1 VKVLQIGKY
10 YPPARGGMETHLEQL
25 CQLLK
30 NEVEIEVIVANHS
43 DGEKKEILNGVPV
56 RRLRTSVT
64 VAGAPICPQLPR
76 AIREANADIIHIHT
90 PHPTALLGYLVSR
103 ARGRLVC
110 TYHSDIVR
118 QRILGTL
125 LAPLQNSAFRRA
137 KTIIASN
144 PNLLASS
151 PVLSRHRERS
161 VVVPFGVQYSLYR
174 SPDLNA
180 VNAIR
185 ERFGVPIV
193 LAVGRL
199 VYYKGFEFLIRAI
212 AGLRV
217 PVVVLII
224 GDGPLRHALET
235 EIRALGLSDRVRL
248 LGHVADIT
256 AYYQACD
263 LFVLPSIARSEAFGI
278 VQLEA
283 MACGKAV
290 INTNLAGSGVT
301 FVSRDGETGLT
312 VPPADATALESAI
325 SRLLSDDQLRRQLG
339 QAGRQ
344 RVQEKFTLK
353 SMLDDTLAVYH
364 RVANPSYLSI
374 EASTNSAE
382 ASPGTSPSLLS
393 HLSMKG

>member
-1 VKVLQIGKY
+1 MKVLQIGKY
-10 YPPARGGMETHLEQL
+10 YPPARGGIETHLEQL

-30 NEVEIEVIVANHS
+30 GEVELEVIVANHR
-43 DGEKKEILNGVPV
+43 DGEKQEILNGVPV

-76 AIREANADIIHIHT
+76 AIREANADIAHIHT
-90 PHPTALLGYLVSR
+90 PHPAALLGYLVSG
-103 ARGRLVC
+103 AQCRLVC

-125 LAPLQNSAFRRA
+125 LAPLQNFAFRRTKA
-137 KTIIASN
+137 IIVSN
-144 PNLLASS
+144 PNLLVSS

-161 VVVPFGVQYSLYR
+161 VVVPFGVQYSLYQR
-174 SPDLNA
+174 PVLQA

-193 LAVGRL
+193 LAIGRL
-199 VYYKGFEFLIRAI
+199 VYYKGFECLIRAM

-217 PVVVLII
+217 PAVLLIV
-224 GDGPLRHALET
+224 GDGPLRCALET
-235 EIRALGLSDRVRL
+235 QIRALGLSDRVHL
-248 LGHVADIT
+248 LGNVEDTT

-290 INTNLAGSGVT
+290 INTNIEGSGVT
-301 FVSRDGETGLT
+301 FVSGNGETGVT
-312 VPPADATALESAI
+312 VPPADASALESEI
-325 SRLLSDDQLRRQLG
+325 SRLLCDDPLRTQLG

-353 SMLDDTLAVYH
+353 AMLDRTLSVYH
-364 RVANPSYLSI
+364 RVMVDQPILPEL
-374 EASTNSAE
+374 EAT
-382 ASPGTSPSLLS
+382 ASGVAASDDR
-393 HLSMKG
+393 